1 MVCHH
6 QRKTTTQGYILNQVK
21 DDYRKLGQRLT
32 TGIFRLMVIGLTP
45 IIVVTIIEMLGE
57 WIGTVVVSSITGFI
71 TYFLGRRRERKELDN
86 LTLLN
91 LEKSVSIYQI
101 IIDDLKK
108 EVQQLNDKI
117 DKLEA
122 KVEELLKENTELKAL
137 MKKHDKTL

>member
-1 MVCHH
+1 
-6 QRKTTTQGYILNQVK
+6 
-21 DDYRKLGQRLT
+21 
-32 TGIFRLMVIGLTP
+32 MVIGLTP
-45 IIVVTIIEMLGE
+45 IIVVTIIDMLGE

-71 TYFLGRRRERKELDN
+71 TYFLGRRKERKELDN

>member
-1 MVCHH
+1 
-6 QRKTTTQGYILNQVK
+6 
-21 DDYRKLGQRLT
+21 
-32 TGIFRLMVIGLTP
+32 MVIGLTP
-45 IIVVTIIEMLGE
+45 IIVVTIIDMIGE

-71 TYFLGRRRERKELDN
+71 TYFLGRRKERKELDN

-101 IIDDLKK
+101 IIDDLKR
-108 EVQQLNDKI
+108 EVQQLNEKI

-137 MKKHDKTL
+137 MKKHDKSL

>member
-1 MVCHH
+1 
-6 QRKTTTQGYILNQVK
+6 
-21 DDYRKLGQRLT
+21 
-32 TGIFRLMVIGLTP
+32 MVIGLTP
-45 IIVVTIIEMLGE
+45 IIVVTIIDMLGE